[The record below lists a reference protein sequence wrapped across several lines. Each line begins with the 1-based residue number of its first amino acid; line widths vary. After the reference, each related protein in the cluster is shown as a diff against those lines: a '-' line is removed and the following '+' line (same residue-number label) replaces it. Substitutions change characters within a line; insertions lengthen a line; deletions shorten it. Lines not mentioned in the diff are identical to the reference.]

1 MINSILYPNASST
14 FGAFLHR
21 AQLSKTARSFT
32 RLVRNCAPRLRL
44 EYLLLFIA
52 PAALAQTTITFGFT
66 GTSQTYTVPPGI
78 YSISVV
84 ANGGAGG
91 TGTSSVAVAGAQVQA
106 TMTVVPGELLAV
118 FIGGRGAAGVA
129 GATATGGYNGGA
141 IGNNNQGGG
150 GGATDLRRTS
160 ASSTSDYLT
169 TRNAMLVA
177 AGGGG
182 AGGGSTGGA
191 AGLHLANGGKGGGL
205 SGGYGATQ
213 TAAGAGG
220 DIASGVAG
228 GVGVGAPGSAGNGGS
243 GGALGLNA
251 GGGGGG
257 GGGYYGGGGGS
268 SDVVGNAGGG
278 GASSWVMPTGSTVL
292 RSNIAPTVSD
302 GSMTITSIKTPLPV
316 VLVSFMANATGSDV
330 VRLAWSTALERNSAS
345 FAVERSTD
353 GQTFTSLVTLKAA
366 GTSSR
371 PTAYSWVD
379 AKLPA
384 TPEILYYRLRQTD
397 IDATVTHSPVRTV
410 TQTASRATSHLQ
422 AYPNPARDVVSVRV
436 SFPVLTIP
444 GNEYQVFD
452 LQGRLVRTQATS
464 DAATEALLP
473 LIGLRVGTY
482 LLRYGSL
489 MQYLTV
495 E

>member
-1 MINSILYPNASST
+1 MSQHHTFPTFPVTSWNRNVISIQLVKTRASNLLR
-14 FGAFLHR
+14 GA
-21 AQLSKTARSFT
+21 
-32 RLVRNCAPRLRL
+32 
-44 EYLLLFIA
+44 LLLFIA
-52 PAALAQTTITFGFT
+52 PAALAQTTTTFGFS
-66 GTSQTYTVPPGI
+66 GTSQTYSVPAGI

-91 TGTSSVAVAGAQVQA
+91 TGTSSVAAACAQVQA
-106 TMTVVPGELLAV
+106 TMTVVPGEVLAV
-118 FIGGRGAAGVA
+118 RIGGQGAAGVA

-160 ASSTSDYLT
+160 TSSTSDYLT
-169 TRNAMLVA
+169 ARNAMLVA

-191 AGLHLANGGKGGGL
+191 AGLHLANGCKGSGF

-220 DIASGVAG
+220 DISSGVAG
-228 GVGVGAPGSAGNGGS
+228 GMGVGAPGSAGNGGS
-243 GGALGLNA
+243 GGSLGLNA
-251 GGGGGG
+251 GGG

-278 GASSWVMPTGSTVL
+278 GASSWVIPTGSTAL
-292 RSNIAPTVSD
+292 SSHIALTVSD
-302 GSMTITSIKTPLPV
+302 GSINITPIQRPLPV
-316 VLVSFMANATGSDV
+316 VLVAFMANATGSDA
-330 VRLAWSTALERNSAS
+330 VRLAWSTAFEWNSTS

-366 GTSSR
+366 GTCSR

-397 IDATVTHSPVRTV
+397 LDATVTHSPVRTV

-436 SFPVLTIP
+436 SGSVLTIL

-464 DAATEALLP
+464 DAATE
-473 LIGLRVGTY
+473 V
-482 LLRYGSL
+482 
-489 MQYLTV
+489 
-495 E
+495 

>member
-1 MINSILYPNASST
+1 
-14 FGAFLHR
+14 
-21 AQLSKTARSFT
+21 
-32 RLVRNCAPRLRL
+32 
-44 EYLLLFIA
+44 
-52 PAALAQTTITFGFT
+52 
-66 GTSQTYTVPPGI
+66 
-78 YSISVV
+78 
-84 ANGGAGG
+84 
-91 TGTSSVAVAGAQVQA
+91 
-106 TMTVVPGELLAV
+106 
-118 FIGGRGAAGVA
+118 
-129 GATATGGYNGGA
+129 
-141 IGNNNQGGG
+141 
-150 GGATDLRRTS
+150 
-160 ASSTSDYLT
+160 
-169 TRNAMLVA
+169 MLVA

-191 AGLHLANGGKGGGL
+191 AGLHLANGGNGGGL

-220 DIASGVAG
+220 NIAGGVAG

-243 GGALGLNA
+243 GGALGQNA

-268 SDVVGNAGGG
+268 SNVVGNAGGG
-278 GASSWVMPTGSTVL
+278 GASSWVMPTGSTAMS
-292 RSNIAPTVSD
+292 SNIAPTVSD
-302 GSMTITSIKTPLPV
+302 GSMTITSIQRPLPV
-316 VLVSFMANATGSDV
+316 VLVAFTANATGSDA

-345 FAVERSTD
+345 FDVERSTD

-397 IDATVTHSPVRTV
+397 LDATVTFSPVRTV
-410 TQTASRATSHLQ
+410 THTASRATSHLQ
-422 AYPNPARDVVSVRV
+422 AYPNPVRDVVSVRV
-436 SFPVLTIP
+436 SGPVLTIP

-464 DAATEALLP
+464 DAATEVLLP
-473 LIGLRVGTY
+473 LIGLRAGTY